1 MSRAVIVSALLAVA
15 AVALLGAC
23 GGAAPVFGLTAD
35 DNDPDRLARALAARG
50 ARATGPRNASGAP
63 MVFAVASGPPRRL
76 VAFDLAAGAARW
88 TVDADVQSRV
98 AVGGDLVVARE
109 ASALVARDLATGRVR
124 WQRPLAGGFVGAD
137 ADGERVY
144 LVEQSGDRRS
154 WTVTALAAAGGAV
167 VWSASASGTLGAP
180 AAQGGLVLVPF
191 LTQWLTVLDARTGA
205 LLTRVR
211 AGDAQISFVRDLAG
225 DTFFGS
231 SDGVVRLDAR
241 AASGRRAGSSY
252 GRIAL
257 PGPLARA
264 TYAADGYDAVQAAY
278 SAHERTRILWW
289 PEAAGGATGGAGLRF
304 AGGGAAVHW
313 FRFVLGVDEGGALR
327 WAYVHP
333 RVELVSSAH
342 VGPMLALAAGSGEVI
357 GLDPASGAVR
367 ARLDLGAGALVGATF
382 DAAGWAPSGEVAP
395 APPLAASLLA
405 IARDRDQRWSA
416 IQAMAIARLAGEP
429 GAEVTRDLL
438 GLVQDERVPAPLRD
452 AAAAALAE
460 RADPAGLPVLAAALA
475 VPDDMIEGTAPV
487 AIAAAARG
495 IVALRGSAI
504 EPGARQAA
512 IAALLLQL
520 STPATTT
527 RDLAAVVAALVAIG
541 QGAERGPLTRF
552 LLVHRADPEVAGDS
566 ALVHA
571 VVDGLVAAGAAER
584 EVVRFVA
591 DDPRS
596 APSVASYAKVALAPR

>member
-1 MSRAVIVSALLAVA
+1 VSRAVIAFAVLAVA
-15 AVALLGAC
+15 ALGGC

-35 DNDPDRLARALAARG
+35 DNNPDRLARALAARG

-154 WTVTALAAAGGAV
+154 WSVTALAAAGGAV
-167 VWSASASGTLGAP
+167 AWSASASGALGAP

-191 LTQWLTVLDARTGA
+191 LSQWLTVLDARTGA

-211 AGDAQISFVRDLAG
+211 AVDDQISFVRDLGG
-225 DTFFGS
+225 DTFFGAT
-231 SDGVVRLDAR
+231 DGVVRLDAR
-241 AASGRRAGSSY
+241 AASGRRASSSY

-257 PGPLARA
+257 PAPLARA

-289 PEAAGGATGGAGLRF
+289 PEAAGGATGGDGAGLRF

-313 FRFVLGVDEGGALR
+313 FRFVLGVSEGGALR
-327 WAYVHP
+327 WAYVQP
-333 RVELVSSAH
+333 RVELVASEH
-342 VGPMLALAAGSGEVI
+342 VGSVLALAAGSGEVI
-357 GLDPASGAVR
+357 ALDPASGAVR
-367 ARLDLGAGALVGATF
+367 ARLDLGTGALVGATF

-395 APPLAASLLA
+395 APTLAASLLA

-429 GAEVTRDLL
+429 GADVTRDLL

-495 IVALRGSAI
+495 VVALRGSAI

-520 STPATTT
+520 TTPATTT
-527 RDLAAVVAALVAIG
+527 RDLAAVVAALIAIG
-541 QGAERGPLTRF
+541 QGAERAPLTRF

>member
-1 MSRAVIVSALLAVA
+1 VIRAVTMAVAVA
-15 AVALLGAC
+15 AAVSMAAC

-35 DNDPDRLARALAARG
+35 DNDPDRLGRALAARG
-50 ARATGPRNASGAP
+50 APRTGPRNASRAP
-63 MVFAVASGPPRRL
+63 MVFAVASGSPRRL

-88 TVDADVQSRV
+88 TVGADVQSRI
-98 AVGGDLVVARE
+98 AVGGDVVVARE
-109 ASALVARDLATGRVR
+109 ASALVVRDLASGRIR
-124 WQRPLAGGFVGAD
+124 WQRPLADVFVGAD
-137 ADGERVY
+137 ADAERVY
-144 LVEQSGDRRS
+144 LVERDDDGRA
-154 WTVTALAAAGGAV
+154 WTITALASASGAL
-167 VWSASASGTLGAP
+167 VWSASAPGALGAP
-180 AAQGGLVLVPF
+180 AAERGIVLVPF
-191 LTQWLTVLDARTGA
+191 LSQWLTVLDARTGA
-205 LLTRVR
+205 LITRVR
-211 AGDAQISFVRDLAG
+211 AVDEQISFVRDVAG
-225 DTFFGS
+225 DAFFGAT
-231 SDGVVRLDAR
+231 DGVVRLDAR
-241 AASGRRAGSSY
+241 AASGRRATSSFA
-252 GRIAL
+252 RVAL
-257 PGPLARA
+257 PAPLARA

-278 SAHERTRILWW
+278 SAHERTRVLWW
-289 PEAAGGATGGAGLRF
+289 PERAADAQGGLGF

-313 FRFVLGVDEGGALR
+313 FRFVLGVAGDGALR

-333 RVELVSSAH
+333 RVELVSSEH
-342 VGPMLALAAGSGEVI
+342 VGPVLALASAGGEVI
-357 GLDPASGAVR
+357 ALDPATGALR
-367 ARLDLGAGALVGATF
+367 ARVDLGAGVLLGATF
-382 DAAGWAPSGEVAP
+382 DAAGWAPTGEVAP

-416 IQAMAIARLAGEP
+416 IQIMAIARLAAEP

-452 AAAAALAE
+452 AAAAALAG

-495 IVALRGSAI
+495 VVALRGSAI

-527 RDLAAVVAALVAIG
+527 RDLAAVVAALAAIG
-541 QGAERGPLTRF
+541 DGAERAPLTRF

-596 APSVASYAKVALAPR
+596 APSVASYAKVALASP